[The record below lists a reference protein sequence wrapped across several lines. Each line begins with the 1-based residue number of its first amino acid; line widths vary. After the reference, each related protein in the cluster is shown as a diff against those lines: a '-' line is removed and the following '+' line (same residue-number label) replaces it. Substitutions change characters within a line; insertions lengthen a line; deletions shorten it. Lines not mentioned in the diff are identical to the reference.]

1 MTDTRPH
8 VSPREIG
15 RLPTVI
21 VNVKLPREFPL
32 RLLAALFARAGRLK
46 WVHRP
51 RRDEAQKVFAR

>member
-46 WVHRP
+46 WI
-51 RRDEAQKVFAR
+51 RRGQATK